1 MGQNT
6 HLFAFYLLKLFSW
19 CGSRHT
25 QDGPNTPQLFFFR
38 KMCLLCGRRRRHGV
52 YCAKGCRNRG
62 MNTNCEKALSTL
74 CSIASSLSPDPIW
87 SGYVVA
93 AAVMIDDAR
102 GSISRTTSSRSKLL
116 HYSGAKF
123 ACPLKCDPYSLPP
136 FFMHHHLSL
145 YHQQQSLVTQLW
157 NLFTTI

>member
-1 MGQNT
+1 MS
-6 HLFAFYLLKLFSW
+6 ALLKKKEAW
-19 CGSRHT
+19 CIPCKRMQKSGHEYK
-25 QDGPNTPQLFFFR
+25 LR
-38 KMCLLCGRRRRHGV
+38 KGV
-52 YCAKGCRNRG
+52 VHIMHCQQ
-62 MNTNCEKALSTL
+62 
-74 CSIASSLSPDPIW
+74 SIPRSDLIW
-87 SGYVVA
+87 IYVVA
-93 AAVMIDDAR
+93 ALEVMIDDAR